1 MKTTPSILTK
11 LLVAVILITAFSSES
26 YSQKTYY
33 TDPTYAFC
41 LSEDYLKVL
50 VTAAQKRDRATYK
63 KMMDD
68 EYCSTFDLRI
78 AVNIVSVRFQGRIV
92 EFVSPNAPDFYLFTT
107 PDALG
112 LPKVLRE

>member
-1 MKTTPSILTK
+1 MKSISIIFTK
-11 LLVAVILITAFSSES
+11 LIAGVVLMTAFSSDS

-41 LSEDYLKVL
+41 LSEDWLKVL
-50 VTAAQKRDRATYK
+50 VTAAHKRDRATYK
-63 KMMDD
+63 NMMDRS
-68 EYCSTFDLRI
+68 YCSTFDRRI

-92 EFVSPNAPDFYLFTT
+92 EIVSPLSPDMYLFTV

-112 LPKVLRE
+112 LPAVLRE